1 MINTKNGKLTPWVV
15 SRRDTAVSVSG
26 LKSSNRYGKIKR
38 VGVFSPFLYLYD
50 MKLLNQLAKVILE
63 NRGREY
69 RPTVLFSNMI
79 DNRLIQLLSTKHQ
92 RVERFGNQTYD
103 DLVDMYNEFV
113 ETRKSKFQKPPR
125 IAVPDMMVKDF
136 FESNLMKIYYS
147 FEDENPENKQIIFVK
162 KRKDNEDDKV
172 FSYIEVLLKKEGN
185 FFYIITSAFSKD
197 GQFLM
202 TDVEEKKSNRVRL
215 EARKNNN
222 ILVIYL

>member
-1 MINTKNGKLTPWVV
+1 
-15 SRRDTAVSVSG
+15 
-26 LKSSNRYGKIKR
+26 
-38 VGVFSPFLYLYD
+38 

-113 ETRKSKFQKPPR
+113 ETRKSKLQRPPR
-125 IAVPDMMVKDF
+125 IAVPDTMVKYF
-136 FESNLMKIYYS
+136 LESNLMKIYYS
-147 FEDENPENKQIIFVK
+147 CEDENPENKQIIFVK

>member
-1 MINTKNGKLTPWVV
+1 
-15 SRRDTAVSVSG
+15 
-26 LKSSNRYGKIKR
+26 
-38 VGVFSPFLYLYD
+38 

-79 DNRLIQLLSTKHQ
+79 DNRLVQLLSTKHQ
-92 RVERFGNQTYD
+92 RVERFGNQSYD
-103 DLVDMYNEFV
+103 DLVNMYNEFL
-113 ETRKSKFQKPPR
+113 ETRRSKFQTPPR

-147 FEDENPENKQIIFVK
+147 FEDEKPKNNQIIFVK
-162 KRKDNEDDKV
+162 KRKDNEDDDV

-185 FFYIITSAFSKD
+185 FFSIITSAFSKD
-197 GQFLM
+197 GQFLR
-202 TDVEEKKSNRVRL
+202 TENEEKKSIRVRL
-215 EARKNNN
+215 EVRKHND

>member
-1 MINTKNGKLTPWVV
+1 
-15 SRRDTAVSVSG
+15 
-26 LKSSNRYGKIKR
+26 
-38 VGVFSPFLYLYD
+38 
-50 MKLLNQLAKVILE
+50 MKLLNQLVTVILE
-63 NRGREY
+63 QGAEN
-69 RPTVLFSNMI
+69 RPTVLYSNI
-79 DNRLIQLLSTKHQ
+79 INNKLVQLLSTKHQ

-103 DLVDMYNEFV
+103 DLVDMYNEFM

-125 IAVPDMMVKDF
+125 IAVPDTMVKDF

>member
-1 MINTKNGKLTPWVV
+1 MLKLIVGLVV
-15 SRRDTAVSVSG
+15 
-26 LKSSNRYGKIKR
+26 KSA
-38 VGVFSPFLYLYD
+38 P
-50 MKLLNQLAKVILE
+50 LE
-63 NRGREY
+63 EL
-69 RPTVLFSNMI
+69 V
-79 DNRLIQLLSTKHQ
+79 RL
-92 RVERFGNQTYD
+92 RA
-103 DLVDMYNEFV
+103 
-113 ETRKSKFQKPPR
+113 PR
-125 IAVPDMMVKDF
+125 IAVPDTMVKDF

-162 KRKDNEDDKV
+162 KRKDNEDYDV

-222 ILVIYL
+222 ILVIHL